1 MASKRNLNWL
11 APPLALLAAAFA
23 GGAGGA
29 DTRPLTLI
37 YTGDANGEVEDC
49 G

>member
-11 APPLALLAAAFA
+11 APPVALLAAAFS
-23 GGAGGA
+23 GGA
-29 DTRPLTLI
+29 DTLPLTLL